1 MLFFCLGG
9 STSIVRKLIIKVK
22 QKYQSLMKRWTKPSN
37 CVGQF
42 TPLLSWNEKDQIMFN
57 LFQKQKEKQKKCFR
71 NKKKNIWSKAKQR
84 RAVNQPTFV
93 ICSKSCI
100 LKAIQL
106 IVFVYYNT

>member
-9 STSIVRKLIIKVK
+9 SISIVRKLIIKVK

-57 LFQKQKEKQKKCFR
+57 LFQKQKEKQKNVSETKR
-71 NKKKNIWSKAKQR
+71 KTSGPKQNNDAR
-84 RAVNQPTFV
+84 SINLHSLFA
-93 ICSKSCI
+93 
-100 LKAIQL
+100 LKV
-106 IVFVYYNT
+106 VF

>member
-9 STSIVRKLIIKVK
+9 SISIVRKLIIKVK

-57 LFQKQKEKQKKCFR
+57 LFQKQKEKQKKMFQ
-71 NKKKNIWSKAKQR
+71 KQKEKQKKNVLETKRKTSGPKQNNDAR
-84 RAVNQPTFV
+84 SINLHSLFA
-93 ICSKSCI
+93 
-100 LKAIQL
+100 LKV
-106 IVFVYYNT
+106 VF